1 MSDNV
6 VEQLSSIAVLHNHI
20 ELFLRLDNLIELD
33 DIGMPH
39 LLQNFNLSSDSFD
52 IFLVMNLIFLKN
64 FNCNFLA
71 R

>member
-52 IFLVMNLIFLKN
+52 IFLVMNLIFFQN